1 MKEDAGEA
9 GMLLGEKNPKESTVS
24 DRSCFTKLKC
34 VHKTPEGEYAFAGK
48 DF

>member
-9 GMLLGEKNPKESTVS
+9 GMLLGEKNLKESIVS
-24 DRSCFTKLKC
+24 ERSCSTKMKC
-34 VHKTPEGEYAFAGK
+34 VHKTPEGEYVVAGK